1 MTAIILYFLVCK
13 ILGENFDWVCAIGNL
28 LNLQGIFFDSLVS
41 PFWSLSYEVWFYII
55 LGTFAALFLKNKIG
69 LFAFVIAVAVFV
81 SGFPE
86 THRQYIYIWIIGAAA
101 YLSCPKTRS
110 KWILI
115 LSAIGILLGVAAYQM
130 SKPSISLNMPIKI
143 PDKKLIELFIAL
155 MMSLFMQQIIL
166 FEPKHKLTRMIEGG
180 LGYMAKFSYTLYL
193 SHRIVFLILFAYVFE
208 KGAGMMNLKS
218 MVLYVLFVV
227 ITLFSCWVIY
237 LFSERYSVPLK
248 LRMKKKLIK

>member
-1 MTAIILYFLVCK
+1 MR
-13 ILGENFDWVCAIGNL
+13 
-28 LNLQGIFFDSLVS
+28 
-41 PFWSLSYEVWFYII
+41 
-55 LGTFAALFLKNKIG
+55 NKIG
-69 LFAFVIAVAVFV
+69 LFAFIIAVAVFV

-115 LSAIGILLGVAAYQM
+115 LSAVGILLGVVAYQM
-130 SKPSISLNMPIKI
+130 STSSKSINVPIKI

-166 FEPKHKLTRMIEGG
+166 FEPKGRLTRMIEGG

-193 SHRIVFLILFAYVFE
+193 SHRIVFLILFAYIFE
-208 KGAGMMNLKS
+208 EKTGMMNLKS
-218 MVLYVLFVV
+218 MILYALFVI
-227 ITLFSCWVIY
+227 ITLFICWVIY
-237 LFSERYSVPLK
+237 LFSERYSAPLK
-248 LRMKKKLIK
+248 LWMKKRLIN